1 MERSVDMKALITGAS
16 SGIGRDMARVL
27 AAKGWDLFLAARRV
41 DRLEELKNELP
52 GADIVCIEAD
62 VSTMEGCLALYEKV
76 RPENIDMLVN
86 NAGFGVCGTF
96 LKNDLDE
103 ELQMIHTNI
112 DAVHILMKLF
122 LRDFARRGN
131 GYILNTASSAGFMA
145 GPMLA
150 SYYATKNYIVRL
162 TQAVYEELRR
172 SHINVHVSA
181 LCPGPVDTEFNRV
194 AHVRFSLKGMKSYD
208 VAQYGIEKALK
219 GKLIIIPGV
228 QMKLAKFFN
237 RFASDKLMLKVSYH
251 IQKRKL

>member
-1 MERSVDMKALITGAS
+1 MLTMKALITGAS
-16 SGIGRDMARVL
+16 SGIGRDMVRVL
-27 AAKGWDLFLAARRV
+27 AEKGWDLFIAARRL
-41 DRLEELKNELP
+41 DRLEELKAEYAENN
-52 GADIVCIEAD
+52 IVCIKAD
-62 VSTMEGCLALYEKV
+62 VATKDGCLALYERVKD
-76 RPENIDMLVN
+76 ENIDMLIN
-86 NAGFGVCGTF
+86 NAGFGVCGSF

-103 ELQMIHTNI
+103 ELQMIRTNI

-122 LRDFARRGN
+122 LRDFARRGG

-150 SYYATKNYIVRL
+150 SYYASKNYIVRL

-172 SHINVHVSA
+172 SHIDVHVSA

-194 AHVRFSLKGMKSYD
+194 AHVRFSLRGMKSYD
-208 VAQYGIEKALK
+208 VARYGIEQALK

-228 QMKLAKFFN
+228 QMKLAKFFG
-237 RFASDKLMLKVSYH
+237 RFASDKLMLKISYH